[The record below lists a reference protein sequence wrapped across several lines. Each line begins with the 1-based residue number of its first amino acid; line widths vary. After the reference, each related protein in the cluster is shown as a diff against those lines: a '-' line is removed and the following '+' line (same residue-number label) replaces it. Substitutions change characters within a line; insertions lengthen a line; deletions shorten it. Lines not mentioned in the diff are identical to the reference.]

1 MESYNVL
8 KWSHENSFET
18 MKSAIHT
25 CEFLE
30 RNLLLLVDEYVKQ
43 CCKNRN
49 LYYVG
54 REKELERTSLDF
66 VKYNIN
72 NKIINIELHRTEHS
86 TKKAIRRTLNKLS
99 KEINP
104 MFAISGKMLNI
115 ARKNKIVKIDIGS
128 IGYINS
134 SDYFSIIGSF
144 SSQW

>member
-1 MESYNVL
+1 MESYNTL

-30 RNLLLLVDEYVKQ
+30 RNLLLLVDDYVKQ
-43 CCKNRN
+43 CCKSRN
-49 LYYVG
+49 LYYIG
-54 REKELERTSLDF
+54 REKEIERTSLDY

-72 NKIINIELHRTEHS
+72 NKIIIIELHRSEHS
-86 TKKAIRRTLNKLS
+86 TKKAIQRTLNKLS

-104 MFAISGKMLNI
+104 MFAISGKMLNV

-134 SDYFSIIGSF
+134 SDYYSIIGSF
-144 SSQW
+144 SW